1 MARVAVLLMVLVAVS
16 PAVAT
21 DYTVGDSQ
29 GWASGVD
36 YSTWVAGKTFNVGD
50 TLLFQYSFM
59 HDVAEVSKSDY
70 DGCSASNSLQSY
82 SDQNTKILLSKPGSR
97 YFICGTPG
105 HCSSG
110 MKLAVTV
117 AAASPSTTPAGGSTP
132 SSTTPTTPTTT
143 SPSSTATPASAK
155 PPSTSK
161 SSTTTSGAAA
171 RGGGSGIYGALV
183 LVLGFLVGNIAV
195 AMG

>member
-1 MARVAVLLMVLVAVS
+1 MGSCSFDGSCGRRSGGGDRLYGGGLSGLGERRRLQHLGGWQDIQRRRHPSVPVQLHARRGGGEQVGLRRLLGVQLPPVLQR
-16 PAVAT
+16 PEHQ
-21 DYTVGDSQ
+21 DPP
-29 GWASGVD
+29 
-36 YSTWVAGKTFNVGD
+36 
-50 TLLFQYSFM
+50 
-59 HDVAEVSKSDY
+59 
-70 DGCSASNSLQSY
+70 LQA
-82 SDQNTKILLSKPGSR
+82 GSR

-117 AAASPSTTPAGGSTP
+117 TAASPSTTPAGGSTP

-161 SSTTTSGAAA
+161 SSTNTSGAAA
-171 RGGGSGIYGALV
+171 GGGGSGIYGALV

-195 AMG
+195 VMG